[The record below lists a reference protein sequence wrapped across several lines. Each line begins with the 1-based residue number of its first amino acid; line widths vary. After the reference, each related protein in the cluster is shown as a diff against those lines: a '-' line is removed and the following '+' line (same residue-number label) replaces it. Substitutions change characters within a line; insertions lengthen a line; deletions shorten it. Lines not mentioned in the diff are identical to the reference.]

1 MTQSPLLYAAYV
13 LHDSIT
19 STIRCLCVTWLN
31 HRLSMYWYQIDL
43 AEIDPWKDAKDRS
56 QSVGLRS
63 QRDRSEIDTWKA
75 RKSALLQAATKIF
88 VIVSFQK

>member
-31 HRLSMYWYQIDL
+31 HLYYTLPMCYMTQSPAFHVLIS
-43 AEIDPWKDAKDRS
+43 DRS
-56 QSVGLRS
+56 CWDRSMERRQRSISVGRS
-63 QRDRSEIDTWKA
+63 QISARSIWDRYMESP
-75 RKSALLQAATKIF
+75 
-88 VIVSFQK
+88 